1 MGNLTVCQRIKK
13 RRLELGLSQAEL
25 AKRMNL
31 TSRSTIC
38 RVESGVEDNLTS
50 DRVAKFAKALEVTPG
65 YLMGW
70 EDNLT
75 DESAE
80 AVANLMKVAEDAI
93 FLQKYNSLSEEN
105 KKEVHNYVDFLLS
118 KERANKD

>member
-1 MGNLTVCQRIKK
+1 MEIKDRIYSLRKK
-13 RRLELGLSQAEL
+13 KKYTLEELGKIIGVSKQ
-25 AKRMNL
+25 
-31 TSRSTIC
+31 TVSRY
-38 RVESGVEDNLTS
+38 ESGEITHIPYDNI
-50 DRVAKFAKALEVTPG
+50 VAIAKALDCTPG

-118 KERANKD
+118 KERTNKD